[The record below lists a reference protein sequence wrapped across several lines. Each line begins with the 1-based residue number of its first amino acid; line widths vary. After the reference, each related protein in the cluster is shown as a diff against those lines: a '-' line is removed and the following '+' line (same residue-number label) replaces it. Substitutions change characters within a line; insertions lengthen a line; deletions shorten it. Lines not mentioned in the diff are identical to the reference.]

1 MLIQGNFAP
10 GTSPT
15 KAYSGVNRPRFLLPE
30 RRKGWTQEARVAGHK
45 VYLRTGE
52 YPDGTLGEVF
62 IDIAKEGATLKGVL
76 GCFAIAVSKGL
87 QYGVPLEEFVDTFT
101 FQTFEPRGM
110 VEGHENIKMSNSI
123 IDYVFRALGLE
134 YLDRTDIVQV
144 PPKDK
149 PQTESVAVE
158 EKPVTP
164 VQKAEPVSVEQT
176 ENSVATVQEVLGDMM
191 GDAPACPDCGHI
203 TIRNGSCYKCLNCG
217 NSLGCS

>member
-1 MLIQGNFAP
+1 
-10 GTSPT
+10 
-15 KAYSGVNRPRFLLPE
+15 
-30 RRKGWTQEARVAGHK
+30 
-45 VYLRTGE
+45 
-52 YPDGTLGEVF
+52 
-62 IDIAKEGATLKGVL
+62 
-76 GCFAIAVSKGL
+76 
-87 QYGVPLEEFVDTFT
+87 
-101 FQTFEPRGM
+101 M

-149 PQTESVAVE
+149 SHTEPVAVE
-158 EKPVTP
+158 EKPAEQVVP
-164 VQKAEPVSVEQT
+164 VQKVEAVAVEEKPAEQVVPVQKVEAVAVEQA
-176 ENSVATVQEVLGDMM
+176 ENSVSTVQEVLGDMM

>member
-1 MLIQGNFAP
+1 MEHWE
-10 GTSPT
+10 
-15 KAYSGVNRPRFLLPE
+15 KFLLI
-30 RRKGWTQEARVAGHK
+30 
-45 VYLRTGE
+45 L
-52 YPDGTLGEVF
+52 L
-62 IDIAKEGATLKGVL
+62 KEGATLKGVL

-149 PQTESVAVE
+149 QPAEPVAVE
-158 EKPVTP
+158 EKPQPTAP
-164 VQKAEPVSVEQT
+164 VQPAEPVAVEEKPQPTAPVQPAEPVAVEQA

-203 TIRNGSCYKCLNCG
+203 TIRNGSL
-217 NSLGCS
+217 L

>member
-1 MLIQGNFAP
+1 
-10 GTSPT
+10 
-15 KAYSGVNRPRFLLPE
+15 
-30 RRKGWTQEARVAGHK
+30 
-45 VYLRTGE
+45 
-52 YPDGTLGEVF
+52 
-62 IDIAKEGATLKGVL
+62 
-76 GCFAIAVSKGL
+76 
-87 QYGVPLEEFVDTFT
+87 
-101 FQTFEPRGM
+101 M

-149 PQTESVAVE
+149 AVQETETAPVAKTE
-158 EKPVTP
+158 TAPVAKTETAP
-164 VQKAEPVSVEQT
+164 VAKTETAPVAKTETAPVEQT

-191 GDAPACPDCGHI
+191 GDAPACNECGHI

>member
-1 MLIQGNFAP
+1 M
-10 GTSPT
+10 
-15 KAYSGVNRPRFLLPE
+15 
-30 RRKGWTQEARVAGHK
+30 
-45 VYLRTGE
+45 
-52 YPDGTLGEVF
+52 
-62 IDIAKEGATLKGVL
+62 

-149 PQTESVAVE
+149 PRTEAVAVE
-158 EKPVTP
+158 EKPVAP
-164 VQKAEPVSVEQT
+164 VQKTEAVAVEEKPVAPVQKTEAVAVEQT

>member
-1 MLIQGNFAP
+1 
-10 GTSPT
+10 
-15 KAYSGVNRPRFLLPE
+15 
-30 RRKGWTQEARVAGHK
+30 
-45 VYLRTGE
+45 
-52 YPDGTLGEVF
+52 
-62 IDIAKEGATLKGVL
+62 
-76 GCFAIAVSKGL
+76 
-87 QYGVPLEEFVDTFT
+87 
-101 FQTFEPRGM
+101 M

-144 PPKDK
+144 QPKDK
-149 PQTESVAVE
+149 KQVEPVAVE
-158 EKPVTP
+158 EKPKPSTP
-164 VQKAEPVSVEQT
+164 AQQVEPVAVEEKPKPSTPAQQVEPLAVEQA

>member
-1 MLIQGNFAP
+1 M
-10 GTSPT
+10 
-15 KAYSGVNRPRFLLPE
+15 
-30 RRKGWTQEARVAGHK
+30 
-45 VYLRTGE
+45 
-52 YPDGTLGEVF
+52 
-62 IDIAKEGATLKGVL
+62 
-76 GCFAIAVSKGL
+76 
-87 QYGVPLEEFVDTFT
+87 EEFVDTFT

-134 YLDRTDIVQV
+134 YLNRTDIVQV

-149 PQTESVAVE
+149 AAQEPEPIEMVAKTETAPVEQTETA
-158 EKPVTP
+158 P
-164 VQKAEPVSVEQT
+164 VEQT

-191 GDAPACPDCGHI
+191 GDAPACNECGHI